1 MGTLRLPD
9 GSPASVTVFMFDGA
23 AEAKTSAGAP
33 WVIKVASEE
42 LPL

>member
-1 MGTLRLPD
+1 M
-9 GSPASVTVFMFDGA
+9 PASVTVFMFDGA

-33 WVIKVASEE
+33 WVMEVASEE